1 VHYVYQAFYFIFFQP
16 PKFFI
21 LYTSPIKED
30 YMTTKN
36 NYRFAFTF
44 DNNYVGRKEYTG
56 TLTLCVRQF
65 NCDQRKRIIPAVK
78 SVIKVEKVD

>member
-1 VHYVYQAFYFIFFQP
+1 MAI
-16 PKFFI
+16 
-21 LYTSPIKED
+21 
-30 YMTTKN
+30 KN

-44 DNNYVGRKEYTG
+44 DNNYVGHKEYTG
-56 TLTLCVRQF
+56 TLTQCVRQF